1 MQAPDTACTISAPQV
16 HLPDMPLLL
25 FTVTARPSTTLALI
39 PDLALMKHASTDCRL
54 SQALISIE
62 RSHCG
67 TLLAQQPQLAENSPG
82 WLKQAVTRYALSAP
96 KGARTQRVIIIITP
110 LRSTDMLYARE
121 GIGPQQSSVG
131 DHPPQP
137 GASGAGYALAAS
149 PTWADFLSSPA
160 ELCTPVILASV
171 TNEMPPRMLLAVRS
185 TDVSS
190 LNTPGGIAG
199 CATCTRGA
207 PRVRPGRAQLRPRAR
222 PCEVLSPRMPI
233 ECVSQVFFNAASNAR
248 PGK

>member
-1 MQAPDTACTISAPQV
+1 MHIWALQV

-25 FTVTARPSTTLALI
+25 SQSQLARQPHFALI
-39 PDLALMKHASTDCRL
+39 PDLALMKHASTDYML
-54 SQALISIE
+54 ITSAISIE
-62 RSHCG
+62 RSHCS
-67 TLLAQQPQLAENSPG
+67 TLLPQQPQLAENSPG
-82 WLKQAVTRYALSAP
+82 WLKQAVTRYALGAP
-96 KGARTQRVIIIITP
+96 KGARTQRVFIIITP

-121 GIGPQQSSVG
+121 GIGPQQSSAG
-131 DHPPQP
+131 AHPPQP
-137 GASGAGYALAAS
+137 CASGAGYALAAS

-222 PCEVLSPRMPI
+222 PCEVLSPSMPI
-233 ECVSQVFFNAASNAR
+233 ECVSQVFF
-248 PGK
+248 